1 MLLAHRA
8 PKRRGV
14 MAIRLIGAVPK
25 ARYVLGAVR
34 LFNGAAT
41 LFATR
46 PFGKRL
52 GVDPDASPAA
62 VYALRLF
69 GVRTIYIGAELL
81 FARGD
86 HLRDAVAIAPA
97 IHVSD
102 TVAAAL
108 AGAGGQLPKK
118 SARTAVAISSV
129 NVVLSLLAW
138 SAPKRRDR
146 RLPWKR

>member
-1 MLLAHRA
+1 MRLL
-8 PKRRGV
+8 
-14 MAIRLIGAVPK
+14 GAVPK

-46 PFGKRL
+46 PFAKRL
-52 GVDPDASPAA
+52 GVDPDTSPAA

-69 GVRTIYIGAELL
+69 GVRTVYIGAELL

-86 HLRDAVAIAPA
+86 HLRDAVSIAPA

-102 TVAAAL
+102 TVTAVL

-118 SARTAVAISSV
+118 AARTASVISAI
-129 NVVLSLLAW
+129 NVLLSLLAW
-138 SAPKRRDR
+138 NPPKCGGR
-146 RLPWKR
+146 RLPWRR

>member
-1 MLLAHRA
+1 
-8 PKRRGV
+8 
-14 MAIRLIGAVPK
+14 MAIPLLGAVPQ

-52 GVDPDASPAA
+52 GVDPDTSPAA

-69 GVRTIYIGAELL
+69 GIRTIYVGGELL

-86 HLRDAVAIAPA
+86 HLRHALTVAPV

-102 TVAAAL
+102 TVSAIL
-108 AGAGGQLPKK
+108 AGKGGQLPKK
-118 SARTAVAISSV
+118 AARTAAIISSV
-129 NVVLSLLAW
+129 NVLLSLLAW
-138 SAPKRRDR
+138 IPPKRRR
-146 RLPWKR
+146 PWLPWTR

>member
-1 MLLAHRA
+1 
-8 PKRRGV
+8 
-14 MAIRLIGAVPK
+14 MAIPLLGAVPQ

-52 GVDPDASPAA
+52 GVDPDTSPAA

-69 GVRTIYIGAELL
+69 GIRTIYVGAELL
-81 FARGD
+81 LARGA
-86 HLRDAVAIAPA
+86 HLRHAVAVAPA
-97 IHVSD
+97 IHISD
-102 TVAAAL
+102 TVSAAL

-118 SARTAVAISSV
+118 AARTATIISSV
-129 NVVLSLLAW
+129 NVLLSLLAW
-138 SAPKRRDR
+138 SPAKRRR
-146 RLPWKR
+146 PWIR

>member
-1 MLLAHRA
+1 MAKPLL
-8 PKRRGV
+8 
-14 MAIRLIGAVPK
+14 GAVPQ

-52 GVDPDASPAA
+52 GVDPDTSPAA

-86 HLRDAVAIAPA
+86 HLANARAIAPA

-102 TVAAAL
+102 TVSAVL

-118 SARTAVAISSV
+118 AARTAAVISAV
-129 NVVLSLLAW
+129 NVLLSLLQW
-138 SAPKRRDR
+138 SPPKRRR
-146 RLPWKR
+146 TWHPWTR

>member
-1 MLLAHRA
+1 MAKQLL
-8 PKRRGV
+8 
-14 MAIRLIGAVPK
+14 GAVPQ

-34 LFNGAAT
+34 LVNGAAT
-41 LFATR
+41 LFVTR

-52 GVDPDASPAA
+52 GVDPDTSPAA

-81 FARGD
+81 FARGE
-86 HLRDAVAIAPA
+86 HLRHAVAIAPV

-102 TVAAAL
+102 TVSAVL

-118 SARTAVAISSV
+118 AARTAAVISSV
-129 NVVLSLLAW
+129 NVVLSLLGW
-138 SAPKRRDR
+138 SSPKRRR
-146 RLPWKR
+146 RGLPWIG

>member
-1 MLLAHRA
+1 MS
-8 PKRRGV
+8 
-14 MAIRLIGAVPK
+14 IRLLGAVPK

-41 LFATR
+41 LFVTR

-52 GVDPDASPAA
+52 GVDPDTSPAA

-69 GVRTIYIGAELL
+69 GVRTIYVGAELL

-86 HLRDAVAIAPA
+86 HLRDAVTVAPA
-97 IHVSD
+97 IHISD
-102 TVAAAL
+102 TVSAVL

-118 SARTAVAISSV
+118 AARTAAVISSV
-129 NVVLSLLAW
+129 NVLLSLLAW
-138 SAPKRRDR
+138 SPPDR
-146 RLPWKR
+146 RRRRRPWQR

>member
-1 MLLAHRA
+1 MPIPL
-8 PKRRGV
+8 V
-14 MAIRLIGAVPK
+14 GAVPK

-52 GVDPDASPAA
+52 GVDPDSSPAA

-86 HLRDAVAIAPA
+86 HLQLLRTSGRSVPSWPPSWGSRRSRPGTGAP
-97 IHVSD
+97 
-102 TVAAAL
+102 
-108 AGAGGQLPKK
+108 
-118 SARTAVAISSV
+118 SATSTRA
-129 NVVLSLLAW
+129 SL
-138 SAPKRRDR
+138 KG
-146 RLPWKR
+146 

>member
-1 MLLAHRA
+1 MT
-8 PKRRGV
+8 
-14 MAIRLIGAVPK
+14 IRLVGAVPQ
-25 ARYVLGAVR
+25 ARYALGAVR

-52 GVDPDASPAA
+52 GVDPDTSPAA

-86 HLRDAVAIAPA
+86 HLRDAVTVAPA

-102 TVAAAL
+102 TVSAVL
-108 AGAGGQLPKK
+108 AGAGGQLPRK
-118 SARTAVAISSV
+118 SAWTAAVISFV
-129 NVVLSLLAW
+129 NILLSLLAW
-138 SAPKRRDR
+138 SPPKGRGRRPPWR
-146 RLPWKR
+146 R

>member
-1 MLLAHRA
+1 MVTR
-8 PKRRGV
+8 V
-14 MAIRLIGAVPK
+14 VGALPK

-41 LFATR
+41 LFVTR

-52 GVDPDASPAA
+52 GVDPDTSPAA

-86 HLRDAVAIAPA
+86 HLRHAVAVAPA
-97 IHVSD
+97 IHLSD
-102 TVAAAL
+102 TVAAIL

-118 SARTAVAISSV
+118 AARTAAIISAV
-129 NVVLSLLAW
+129 NVLLSLLAW
-138 SAPKRRDR
+138 SPPKRRASG
-146 RLPWKR
+146 LPWKR

>member
-1 MLLAHRA
+1 
-8 PKRRGV
+8 
-14 MAIRLIGAVPK
+14 MAIPLLGAVPE
-25 ARYVLGAVR
+25 ARYALGAVR

-52 GVDPDASPAA
+52 GVDPDTSPAA

-69 GVRTIYIGAELL
+69 GIRTIYVGAELL

-86 HLRDAVAIAPA
+86 HLRDAVTVAPA

-102 TVAAAL
+102 TVSAVL
-108 AGAGGQLPKK
+108 AGVGGQLPKK
-118 SARTAVAISSV
+118 SARTAAVISGV
-129 NVVLSLLAW
+129 NVLLSLLAW
-138 SAPKRRDR
+138 GPPKRRR
-146 RLPWKR
+146 RLSWKR

>member
-1 MLLAHRA
+1 
-8 PKRRGV
+8 
-14 MAIRLIGAVPK
+14 MAIRLVGAVPK

-52 GVDPDASPAA
+52 GVDPATSPAA

-86 HLRDAVAIAPA
+86 HLRNAVAIAPA

-102 TVAAAL
+102 TISAFL
-108 AGAGGQLPKK
+108 AGVGGQLPKT
-118 SARTAVAISSV
+118 SARTATLISSA

-138 SAPKRRDR
+138 RPPRRRRKR
-146 RLPWKR
+146 PWKR

>member
-1 MLLAHRA
+1 
-8 PKRRGV
+8 
-14 MAIRLIGAVPK
+14 MATPPVGAVPQ
-25 ARYVLGAVR
+25 ARYVLGVVR

-46 PFGKRL
+46 PFSKRL
-52 GVDPDASPAA
+52 GVDPDTSPAA
-62 VYALRLF
+62 IYALRLF

-86 HLRDAVAIAPA
+86 HLRNAVTIAPA

-102 TVAAAL
+102 TVSAVL
-108 AGAGGQLPKK
+108 AGAGGQLPKS

-129 NVVLSLLAW
+129 NVLLSLLAW
-138 SAPKRRDR
+138 SPPRSRGR
-146 RLPWKR
+146 RLPWRR

>member
-1 MLLAHRA
+1 
-8 PKRRGV
+8 
-14 MAIRLIGAVPK
+14 MAIPLVGAVPK

-52 GVDPDASPAA
+52 GVDPDTSPAA

-97 IHVSD
+97 VHVSD
-102 TVAAAL
+102 TVSAIL
-108 AGAGGQLPKK
+108 AGTSGQLPKK
-118 SARTAVAISSV
+118 AAWTAAVISSV
-129 NVVLSLLAW
+129 NVLLSLLAW
-138 SAPKRRDR
+138 SSPKPRRR
-146 RLPWKR
+146 RPPWKR